1 MKHTTTLIGKAG
13 TDPRRYFVWILDR
26 FFGGGGLS
34 CYAVVDD
41 FGNLVAV
48 EARL

>member
-1 MKHTTTLIGKAG
+1 MNTLINAKAIG
-13 TDPRRYFVWILDR
+13 DPRRYFVWILDP
-26 FFGGGGLS
+26 FFGASGAS

-48 EARL
+48 EVLL